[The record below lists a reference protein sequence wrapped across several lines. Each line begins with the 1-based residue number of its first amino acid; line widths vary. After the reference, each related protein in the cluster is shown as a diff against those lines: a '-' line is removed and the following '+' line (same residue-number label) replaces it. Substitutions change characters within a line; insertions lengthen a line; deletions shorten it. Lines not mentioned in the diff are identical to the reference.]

1 MRFRRYSRDGIRGG
15 WSVGQEATKE
25 GCRFV
30 ETLSQMSRN
39 DPRSNSCLC
48 EQIEEP
54 ESTIYKSDELVP
66 WLTRGSPGPD
76 FEPYDPLLSTPG
88 SDPSEL
94 PPSPGYSR
102 LPMNGHHS
110 VEASQ
115 SSISGVLATERV
127 NGEMQGEGRE
137 RGRTRGRQATG
148 DSTRSLPPPYSSG
161 TSGVGM
167 DLSQR

>member
-1 MRFRRYSRDGIRGG
+1 MGTARGTRIHDLQ
-15 WSVGQEATKE
+15 SE
-25 GCRFV
+25 
-30 ETLSQMSRN
+30 
-39 DPRSNSCLC
+39 
-48 EQIEEP
+48 
-54 ESTIYKSDELVP
+54 ELVP
-66 WLTRGSPGPD
+66 WLTRGSQGRNSQRQ
-76 FEPYDPLLSTPG
+76 YDPLLPPSTPG
-88 SDPSEL
+88 PAPSDL

-127 NGEMQGEGRE
+127 NGELQGEGRE